1 MKGIEKERKWKYH
14 FLYKTINEK
23 NEKYYIGVHSTND
36 IEDGY
41 LGSGIRI
48 KKSIQ
53 YHGRKA
59 HKREILEFFGNREDA
74 FKREEE
80 IINEELL
87 KDPKCMNLSLGGKGF
102 ETEEICRKAGK
113 LGNDNFKKR
122 LESDEQFRDNFSK
135 KLSES
140 NRDKPRGY
148 CKNPE
153 VGTKAWIGKS
163 HKEETKSI
171 IGEKNSIRQ
180 KGNKNSQFGT
190 LWVNKEGI
198 DKKIKEEE
206 IGFYLKNGWAKGR
219 NLKMSNRKLDNS
231 QVKKI
236 KDMIKNK
243 ISQREIAKKFNVS
256 KGTIQRISDGRSYS

>member
-1 MKGIEKERKWKYH
+1 MGNKEWKFH
-14 FLYKTINEK
+14 FIYRTENIKTGR
-23 NEKYYIGVHSTND
+23 YYIGMHSTSD
-36 IEDGY
+36 INDGY
-41 LGSGIRI
+41 LGSGSLL
-48 KKSIQ
+48 KKSVQ
-53 YHGRKA
+53 YHGREY
-59 HKREILEFFGNREDA
+59 HERTILEYCSS
-74 FKREEE
+74 REELMIREGE
-80 IINEELL
+80 IINDDVLN
-87 KDPKCMNLSLGGKGF
+87 DPKCMNISPGGGGF
-102 ETEEICRKAGK
+102 EKIEYCRSAGRI
-113 LGNDNFKKR
+113 GNENFKKR
-122 LESDEQFRDNFSK
+122 LKEDKEFRKIFSEK
-135 KLSES
+135 ISKS
-140 NRDKPRGY
+140 NKDKPRGF

-153 VGTKAWIGKS
+153 VGTKAWIGKA